1 MTYTWKGIL
10 HRYHTDIISGILGA
24 VSFSKAKVSF
34 HSRLRSISVLTF
46 LTLIFYFLVQTKT
59 INIRQIKMTE
69 APIMK
74 QLIKYSRMANVY
86 LMTSIGLVTWNRNY
100 NFQVGGRE
108 PVWNYRLKR
117 RSPMHEIRVNQ
128 GQLSFWSW
136 FSFIGNN
143 RYFLILLELSKW
155 CMKPTHW
162 LPSTS

>member
-1 MTYTWKGIL
+1 MTTLRWPILEKGYYTD
-10 HRYHTDIISGILGA
+10 TTPISSA
-24 VSFSKAKVSF
+24 VYLVPFLFQKRKFSF

-108 PVWNYRLKR
+108 PVWKLWAETRIPYARDSGEPR
-117 RSPMHEIRVNQ
+117 PVE
-128 GQLSFWSW
+128 
-136 FSFIGNN
+136 
-143 RYFLILLELSKW
+143 
-155 CMKPTHW
+155 
-162 LPSTS
+162 